1 MERKDREILDNSF
14 ITSIFVSSRNIG
26 WLLRILKPRKSV
38 GCYEEGDRPQ
48 THVDRISQKGVFLR
62 RIGKMGLKW
71 QNLHDVIDLPI
82 ERVNALSPY
91 KVYINNNGSLGFETQ
106 YGSVYEVGFVEDYTF
121 MDENAFQFFYF
132 WNHKVSI
139 L

>member
-1 MERKDREILDNSF
+1 
-14 ITSIFVSSRNIG
+14 
-26 WLLRILKPRKSV
+26 
-38 GCYEEGDRPQ
+38 
-48 THVDRISQKGVFLR
+48 
-62 RIGKMGLKW
+62 MGLKW

-121 MDENAFQFFYF
+121 MDENAFQFLF

>member
-1 MERKDREILDNSF
+1 MAIKNFKTKEEALAAMKKATDRKRTLIEY
-14 ITSIFVSSRNIG
+14 
-26 WLLRILKPRKSV
+26 LK
-38 GCYEEGDRPQ
+38 
-48 THVDRISQKGVFLR
+48 KGVFLR
-62 RIGKMGLKW
+62 RIGKMGFKMAKFAW
-71 QNLHDVIDLPI
+71 CDRFANRTCQCFI
-82 ERVNALSPY
+82 SY

-121 MDENAFQFFYF
+121 MDENAFQFLF